1 MQPGDAS
8 LAFIFV
14 PRPVPPLT
22 PYTAILD
29 LLTRSARLEAALA
42 TLGTTCC
49 RILVVHD
56 SKREESE
63 GEHRDGREGEGGQ
76 R

>member
-1 MQPGDAS
+1 ML
-8 LAFIFV
+8 LAFFFV

-29 LLTRSARLEAALA
+29 LLARIARLEASAALA
-42 TLGTTCC
+42 LGTPWC

-56 SKREESE
+56 GKR
-63 GEHRDGREGEGGQ
+63 GGAGG
-76 R
+76 